1 MLLYQPRYT
10 AQIPGVT
17 GRVCWEQELS
27 PRRALSGSTTVPG
40 QPVLAPSLVMSE
52 KAVTAHRDIT
62 ALFSLLSCL
71 TSPVP
76 LFLLLPFFPEHFH
89 VFFFSPPF
97 YSVYFSLWFVGFYTL
112 SFSLSVSV
120 PHFLSLFGSL
130 CLSACY
136 TPPLLGK
143 ALVWYHITADPGIS
157 GRRAE
162 ADGQPVRLCVPS
174 LCPPSSW
181 ILQLWEPG

>member
-1 MLLYQPRYT
+1 MLLYWPHYT

-17 GRVCWEQELS
+17 GHVCWERDLS
-27 PRRALSGSTTVPG
+27 LRRVLSGKATVPG
-40 QPVLAPSLVMSE
+40 QPASAPSLVMSE

-71 TSPVP
+71 TPPVP
-76 LFLLLPFFPEHFH
+76 LFLLLLFSLNVSVSPHPGFLFC
-89 VFFFSPPF
+89 FFSFCSLRFIHCPF
-97 YSVYFSLWFVGFYTL
+97 
-112 SFSLSVSV
+112 FSLSLSLAF
-120 PHFLSLFGSL
+120 FLSLFGSL
-130 CLSACY
+130 YLSACY

-174 LCPPSSW
+174 LCPPSSR